1 MDNTFEYVSGKFVG
15 NFFTHQKSVLSVG
28 EKIPDGGLHNV
39 HIYKGELTEPE
50 ALLEF
55 KPQDHLNRHG
65 MLLHNVTNIQ
75 ITPSPNAP
83 LTDKRICNF
92 DQLVLK
98 NVVVENSW
106 HSDNKTY
113 GILKG
118 ELVGKISTSSTL
130 PITFDNTPPI
140 PPPPIGGGG
149 NNPPPP
155 IIDNNGGWNKYVP
168 PIINNNK
175 NGGCFSSVWKVLKWI
190 LLLLLIILLFKQ
202 CDSCKGI
209 RSGNTND
216 CDEEKQSLKD
226 TITTQQHKIDS
237 LIYVIKRNDS
247 ICNSNLKT
255 ERLQCEID
263 NLSSTIYFYGD
274 KVTIR
279 KYSENQLN
287 KIVKILNEN
296 EGIKIVIRGYH
307 NGSQPRIL
315 PEFNTT
321 IDEARAI
328 TIKDLLIAKGIDANS
343 ITAIGMGESKVDPEK
358 TNEIYI
364 DGEKFDWNANMRVE
378 IKIVRN

>member
-65 MLLHNVTNIQ
+65 MLLHNVTNVQ
-75 ITPSPNAP
+75 ITPGPNAP

-106 HSDNKTY
+106 QSDNKTY

-130 PITFDNTPPI
+130 PISFDNTPPI
-140 PPPPIGGGG
+140 PPPPIGG

-168 PIINNNK
+168 PIINNNQ

-190 LLLLLIILLFKQ
+190 LLLLLFMLLLKQ
-202 CDSCKGI
+202 CDSFKGI
-209 RSGNTND
+209 KSVITND
-216 CDEEKQSLKD
+216 CDEEKQLLTD
-226 TITTQQHKIDS
+226 TITTQQHVIDS
-237 LIYVIKRNDS
+237 LIHVIRRNDS

-263 NLSSTIYFYGD
+263 NLSSEIYFYGG
-274 KVTIR
+274 KVKIR
-279 KYSENQLN
+279 KYSENQLD
-287 KIVKILNEN
+287 KIVKILSEN
-296 EGIKIVIRGYH
+296 EGIKIEVRGYY
-307 NGSQPRIL
+307 NGSQAIIL

-321 IDEARAI
+321 IDEARAL

-343 ITAIGMGESKVDPEK
+343 ITAIGMGESTVDPSDELIK
-358 TNEIYI
+358 MII
-364 DGEKFDWNANMRVE
+364 DGETFAWNANMRVE
-378 IKIVRN
+378 IKIATD